1 MAKIN
6 NLLTEK
12 RNKNSLLIDTMSIP
26 DILKTINNEDKTIAY
41 SIEKE
46 LPSISKVVEQ
56 MVYTIKN
63 GGRVIYI
70 GAGTSGRLG
79 VLDSAECPPTFGTS
93 PDQII
98 ALIAGGEEAFTKAIE
113 SVEDSPTQGI
123 IDLRNINFSS
133 EDLLIGIAASGRTP
147 YVEKALIYAREIGAR
162 TAALTCNKN
171 SIISKFADNCIEIE
185 VGPEVVTGSTRMK
198 AGTAQKLVLTMMSTT
213 TMICLGKV
221 YSNLMVDVQITNEKL
236 KTRAMNIV
244 REITNCSEEEV
255 ERALE
260 EAQGSAKHAI
270 VMLLLNIDYEAS
282 ISQLYQ
288 CNNSLRKVLEKNSK

>member
-1 MAKIN
+1 MTKIN
-6 NLLTEK
+6 SLLTEK

-46 LPSISKVVEQ
+46 LHSISKVVEQ

-79 VLDSAECPPTFGTS
+79 VLDSAECPPTYGTS

-98 ALIAGGEEAFTKAIE
+98 ALIAGGEEAFTKAVE

-123 IDLRNINFSS
+123 IDLKNINFSS

-162 TAALTCNKN
+162 TATLTCNKN

-185 VGPEVVTGSTRMK
+185 VGPEVITGSTRMK

-244 REITNCSEEEV
+244 KEITNCSEEEV

-270 VMLLLNIDYEAS
+270 VMLLLDIDYQDS
-282 ISQLYQ
+282 INQLYQ
-288 CNNSLRKVLEKNSK
+288 CSNSLRKVLEKNSK